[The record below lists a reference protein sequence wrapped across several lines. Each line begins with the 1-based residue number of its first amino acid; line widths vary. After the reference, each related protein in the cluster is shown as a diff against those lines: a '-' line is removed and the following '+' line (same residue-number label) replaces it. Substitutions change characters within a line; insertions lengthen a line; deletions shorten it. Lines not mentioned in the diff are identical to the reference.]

1 MTRHLIALTLAL
13 GGLVAHA
20 GEPQEPPR
28 SPAQEADSIQGAETM
43 GVAIYRHE
51 RAIAAATEAVLRIPA
66 FRRDPRVKGW
76 ITEELG
82 DLIAVTYVDRTPSA
96 LYRVTVS
103 IEDNQVHEV
112 TTLDV
117 PSRLSPFEAG
127 AASARQLAM
136 SSGFEPCAEQY
147 NAVVLPA
154 EAIDTPHRWVVY
166 LLPAATSNR
175 VVPMG
180 GTYRVITEGPAV
192 IAQRGFTRTCLALR
206 QDPRAAG
213 LYLTHVMDATP
224 TEAHVFWSLWARQPM
239 YVGTP
244 DGKVWAV
251 HKGRINRTGPDAP
264 KG

>member
-20 GEPQEPPR
+20 GEPAQPPR
-28 SPAQEADSIQGAETM
+28 SPEQEADAIEGAETM
-43 GVAIYRHE
+43 GTAIYRHE
-51 RAIAAATEAVLRIPA
+51 RAIAAATEAVLKMPA
-66 FRRDPRVKGW
+66 FQRDQRVSGW
-76 ITEELG
+76 ITEEQDG
-82 DLIAVTYVDRTPSA
+82 TIAVTYVDRTPSA
-96 LYRVTVS
+96 LYRVSVS
-103 IEDNQVHEV
+103 TADDQVREI

-117 PSRLSPFEAG
+117 PARLSPFEAG
-127 AASARQLAM
+127 AAGARQLAIR
-136 SSGFEPCAEQY
+136 SGFEPCAEQY

-154 EAIDTPHRWVVY
+154 EAVDRPRRWVVY
-166 LLPAATSNR
+166 LLPAASSNK
-175 VVPMG
+175 VVPLG
-180 GTYRVITEGPAV
+180 GTYRVITDGTAV

-213 LYLTHVMDATP
+213 LYVTHVLDATP

-251 HKGRINRTGPDAP
+251 HKGRIQRTGREAA
-264 KG
+264 KE

>member
-20 GEPQEPPR
+20 GEAQAPSP
-28 SPAQEADSIQGAETM
+28 SPAQEAESILGAETM

-51 RAIAAATEAVLRIPA
+51 RAIAAATEAVLKLPA
-66 FRRDPRVKGW
+66 FQRDPRVQGW

-82 DLIAVTYVDRTPSA
+82 DSIAVTYVDRTPSA
-96 LYRVTVS
+96 LYRVTVA
-103 IEDNQVHEV
+103 IADNEIRDV
-112 TTLDV
+112 TTFDV

-127 AASARQLAM
+127 AAGARQLAM
-136 SSGFEPCAEQY
+136 RSAFEPCSEQY

-154 EAIDTPHRWVVY
+154 EAVDTPRRWVVY
-166 LLPAATSNR
+166 LLPAATSHK
-175 VVPMG
+175 VVPLG

-192 IAQRGFTRTCLALR
+192 LAQRGFTRTCLALR

-251 HKGRINRTGPDAP
+251 HKGRINRTGPDAA